1 MSQDLQAEVDA
12 VMADLEERRVLYP
25 IPEDLAPAAA
35 LVRLPGGM
43 CGEVVLCL
51 DRNPDGVHSFSGL
64 RVVLVELVDSVLDNI
79 SSSSLEYRRAV
90 SEKDVTVLRSE
101 PSDAAI
107 ERWLERWKRLR
118 PDSLMEEPQVT
129 LLAESYA

>member
-1 MSQDLQAEVDA
+1 MSHDLQAEVDA
-12 VMADLEERRVLYP
+12 VMADLEERRILYP

-43 CGEVVLCL
+43 VAEVILWL
-51 DRNPDGVHSFSGL
+51 DRNPDGVQRFSDL

-79 SSSSLEYRRAV
+79 SSSSLEHRRAFT
-90 SEKDVTVLRSE
+90 EDDITVLRAQ

-107 ERWLERWKRLR
+107 ERWLVRWMRIK
-118 PDSLMEEPQVT
+118 PDSVVEKAQVV
-129 LLAESYA
+129 